1 MSQMTRPEAESIIR
15 AHKAGKPVTA
25 LQLQEAIRT
34 TRRKADNRVTLPP
47 LPRAV
52 QERADAVLLFNLG
65 VSIGGNLGVTLG
77 RALKGAA

>member
-1 MSQMTRPEAESIIR
+1 MTRPEAESIIR
-15 AHKAGKPVTA
+15 AHKEGAQIPA

-34 TRRKADNRVTLPP
+34 TRRKADNRVTKLPD

-65 VSIGGNLGVTLG
+65 VSLGGSLGVTLG
-77 RALKGAA
+77 RAMRGQT

>member
-1 MSQMTRPEAESIIR
+1 MTRPEAEAIIR
-15 AHKAGKPVTA
+15 AFKEGKQIPA
-25 LQLQEAIRT
+25 LRLQEAIKT

-65 VSIGGNLGVTLG
+65 VSIGGSLGVTLG

>member
-1 MSQMTRPEAESIIR
+1 MTRPEAEAIIR

-34 TRRKADNRVTLPP
+34 TRRKADNRVTKLPP

-52 QERADAVLLFNLG
+52 QERANAVLLFNLG
-65 VSIGGNLGVTLG
+65 VSLGGSLGMTLG
-77 RALKGAA
+77 RALKGTP